1 MQNGRMTQI
10 DSKDLALLA
19 QLQRNGQISALEL
32 ADILGMSASQIG
44 RRKQRLES
52 EGYILN
58 TPARLNA
65 NLLGLS
71 VQAFIQIQTDAQ
83 TSTTHAAITDL
94 ITRTDE
100 IVAAWTLT
108 GDADYIF
115 RVYCR
120 DLHRLNEL
128 VQTVLLP
135 HPAIGRVQSQ
145 IVMDQ
150 LKDDTA
156 LPLKT

>member
-1 MQNGRMTQI
+1 MTL

-19 QLQRNGQISALEL
+19 ALQKNAQCSALDL
-32 ADILGMSASQIG
+32 AESLGMSSSQIG
-44 RRKQRLES
+44 RRKQRLEA
-52 EGYILN
+52 EGYIEA

-65 NLLGLS
+65 GLLGLT
-71 VQAFIQIQTDAQ
+71 VQAFIQVQTEAQ
-83 TSTTHAAITDL
+83 TERTHASVRDL
-94 ITRTDE
+94 ISRQPE

-115 RVYCR
+115 RVFCT
-120 DLHRLNEL
+120 DLARLNTL
-128 VQTVLLP
+128 VQQTLLP

-156 LPLKT
+156 LPLPR